1 VASLKGLSLAL
12 AAGLLGS
19 LLSGVTAPVSAQ
31 IYRWTDERG
40 ETRYSQGINS
50 IPPRFRSGAVMMSAP
65 SQPSAPEPAPQATP
79 SPAAPAPA
87 PAPAGPSGK
96 GSARIPFTPGQ
107 PIIVN
112 AKINGGGNTQL
123 LLDTGAQGTVI
134 SPTALAALGIS
145 YRDAVRGSIK
155 GVTGDANVLAVRV
168 ESIEVEGARFGPLM
182 VVSHDAGLG
191 SGRDGLLG
199 RDFLD
204 NFVVTIDSANRVVI
218 LSPK

>member
-1 VASLKGLSLAL
+1 MPPG
-12 AAGLLGS
+12 AAQRSATLFPAMSPSRRAGS
-19 LLSGVTAPVSAQ
+19 
-31 IYRWTDERG
+31 
-40 ETRYSQGINS
+40 
-50 IPPRFRSGAVMMSAP
+50 
-65 SQPSAPEPAPQATP
+65 
-79 SPAAPAPA
+79 AAAA
-87 PAPAGPSGK
+87 

-112 AKINGGGNTQL
+112 ARINGGGNTQL

-134 SPTALAALGIS
+134 SPTALAALGIN
-145 YRDAVRGSIK
+145 YRNAVRGSIK
-155 GVTGDANVLAVRV
+155 GVTGDADVLAVRV

-191 SGRDGLLG
+191 PGRDGLLG

-204 NFVVTIDSANRVVI
+204 NFVVTIDSANRVVV

>member
-1 VASLKGLSLAL
+1 MKARRAALTVTLAI
-12 AAGLLGS
+12 GT
-19 LLSGVTAPVSAQ
+19 LLSVAPTGAFAQ

-40 ETRYSQGINS
+40 EVRYSQGIHS
-50 IPPRFRSGAVMMSAP
+50 VPPRFRGGAVMMAP
-65 SQPSAPEPAPQATP
+65 ASPPPA
-79 SPAAPAPA
+79 AAPAPA
-87 PAPAGPSGK
+87 APRAPEPTVADPAAAAAGV
-96 GSARIPFTPGQ
+96 ARIPFTPGQ
-107 PIIVN
+107 PIMVT
-112 AKINGGGNTQL
+112 ARINGGGTTQL

-145 YRDAVRGSIK
+145 YRNAVRGSIK
-155 GVTGDANVLAVRV
+155 GVTGDANVLAVRI

-204 NFVVTIDSANRVVI
+204 NFVVTIDSNARVVT
-218 LSPK
+218 LSPKK